1 MDEIKKQTNFEINQ
15 VISQPYKYGFKTE
28 IEREIFPVGINEN
41 IIRLISEKKKEPQ
54 FLLEYRLKAYKKW
67 IQMKTPEWANLDI
80 NLINYQVRQL
90 LIDYYSNCE
99 KTYIDGMEK
108 IVTDKI

>member
-1 MDEIKKQTNFEINQ
+1 MNENKIKTNLEITQ
-15 VISQPYKYGFKTE
+15 VLNEPYKYGFKTE

-80 NLINYQVRQL
+80 NSINYQD
-90 LIDYYSNCE
+90 ITYYSVPKKKE
-99 KTYIDGMEK
+99 KFSRVSASG
-108 IVTDKI
+108 